1 MTTADPSFC
10 DECGWPVQQCAC
22 MDVEELDDDD
32 YEPDE
37 WEEEMADCHGYFES
51 QSPNA
56 VFVCGAVGS
65 EDCDECPCYAWLGL
79 TNKQIDKLELE
90 DE

>member
-1 MTTADPSFC
+1 MVWEGFMST
-10 DECGWPVQQCAC
+10 DEQLP
-22 MDVEELDDDD
+22 DDYFDDDGE

-37 WEEEMADCHGYFES
+37 FEDELGNCCGFFES
-51 QSPNA
+51 QSPDA

-79 TNKQIDKLELE
+79 TNKQIDDLDTFEGELL
-90 DE
+90 

>member
-1 MTTADPSFC
+1 MSESTTTHEQLPDDYFD
-10 DECGWPVQQCAC
+10 DE
-22 MDVEELDDDD
+22 

-37 WEEEMADCHGYFES
+37 WEEEMADCYGHFES

-56 VFVCGAVGS
+56 VFLCGAVGS

-79 TNKQIDKLELE
+79 TNQQIDALDTFEGDIL
-90 DE
+90 

>member
-1 MTTADPSFC
+1 MTDPLRTEDQLPDDYF
-10 DECGWPVQQCAC
+10 
-22 MDVEELDDDD
+22 DDDSD

-37 WEEEMADCHGYFES
+37 FEDEMDNCHGHFES

-56 VFVCGAVGS
+56 VWVCGAVGS

-79 TNKQIDKLELE
+79 TNKQIDDLDDFEGELL
-90 DE
+90 